1 MTCLGV
7 CSTLL
12 VPLAL
17 ENVSVLHFVSKYNI
31 FILGQRENR
40 DRLVHVHRGLV
51 HNLKVIPGTEREP
64 LRVVSDAT
72 STTDDELTLA
82 GFFKHDAV
90 KQGLIVLKG
99 QPRRRK

>member
-1 MTCLGV
+1 M
-7 CSTLL
+7 
-12 VPLAL
+12 
-17 ENVSVLHFVSKYNI
+17 
-31 FILGQRENR
+31 
-40 DRLVHVHRGLV
+40 
-51 HNLKVIPGTEREP
+51 HNLKVIPETEREP

-90 KQGLIVLKG
+90 KQGFIVLKG